1 MKQTPVIAIFDIG
14 KTNKKIILFDEKY
27 RLFQEEAVQFEE
39 VKDDQGQ
46 PCDDI
51 ESITRWVNDT
61 IASLQQKKDFNIK
74 AFNVSAYGASFVYLD
89 ADFRVLT
96 PLYNYLNPYPA
107 PLQEKFYKDY
117 GGELALSMQT
127 ASPVLGNLNSGLQLY
142 RIKYE
147 QPSLF
152 NSIEYALHLPQYISH
167 VITATT
173 CSEIT
178 SIGCH
183 THLWD
188 FTKNRYHGW
197 VMAEGIDKKLPPLL
211 GSDGVVNINSAKESN
226 GIPVGVGLH
235 DSSAAL
241 IPYFT
246 TFREPFILISTGT
259 WCITLNP
266 FNGFPLTEEE
276 LNKDCLC
283 YLSYLGK
290 PVKASRLFAGNEHE
304 IQTRR
309 IAEHFGKP
317 KDFYKNIVYDH
328 LLVLAILKSMAA
340 LGEPKKPFTRG
351 AENSVFETRDLAT
364 FSSCEKAYHQLMV
377 DIIFMQAV
385 STELVLK
392 NTSVKRIFVDGGF
405 SKNPIYMNLLAAA
418 FPKLEVFGATIA
430 QSTSMGA
437 ALAIHKH
444 WNKLPVPRDIIDLKY
459 YARPQEEIVLRA
471 E

>member
-1 MKQTPVIAIFDIG
+1 MPTPVIAIFDIG
-14 KTNKKIILFDEKY
+14 KTNKKIFLFDEKY
-27 RLFQEEAVQFEE
+27 KLIQEQTKQFEE
-39 VKDDQGQ
+39 IQDDCGEPCEDIRAITFWIKD
-46 PCDDI
+46 
-51 ESITRWVNDT
+51 SI
-61 IASLQQKKDFNIK
+61 AFLQLADNITIK
-74 AFNVSAYGASFVYLD
+74 AFNVSAYGASFVHLD
-89 ADFRVLT
+89 TNFKILT
-96 PLYNYLNPYPA
+96 PLYNYLNPYPSS
-107 PLQEKFYKDY
+107 LQKKFYEDY
-117 GGELALSMQT
+117 GGEVNLSMQT

-142 RIKYE
+142 RIKHE
-147 QPSLF
+147 RPDLF
-152 NSIEYALHLPQYISH
+152 KSIQYSLHLPQYISH
-167 VITATT
+167 IITSMTY
-173 CSEIT
+173 SDIT

-188 FTKNRYHGW
+188 FTKNRYHDW
-197 VMAEGIDKKLPPLL
+197 VMAEGIDKKLPPLF
-211 GSDGVVNINSAKESN
+211 GSDGVVNINSNKKTS
-226 GIPVGVGLH
+226 GIPVGGGLH
-235 DSSAAL
+235 DSSSAL

-246 TFREPFILISTGT
+246 TFHEPFILISTGT

-276 LNKDCLC
+276 LKKDCLC

-317 KDFYKNIVYDH
+317 KDFYKDIVYDH
-328 LLVLAILKSMAA
+328 ALIITILKSMAA
-340 LGEPKKPFTRG
+340 PGEPKKPFTRG
-351 AENSVFETRDLAT
+351 AENSVFETRNLAT
-364 FSSCEKAYHQLMV
+364 FPSCEKAYHQLMV
-377 DIIFMQAV
+377 DIIFMQSA

-418 FPKLEVFGATIA
+418 FPKMEVFGATIA

-471 E
+471 D